1 MIELSKNV
9 ENADTISQTARV
21 SALPYP
27 DIRRTKL
34 TVASRRRCGQ
44 AERGWR
50 SADQNRTTCPLPQ
63 NSGGVPT
70 FGRKNN
76 NKKGGN
82 QTDLS
87 TEPSVAS
94 LCRSSIFPAAAEV
107 QPSER
112 TQFHL
117 TAHVSVI
124 NAKTSRNP
132 PIDHRGP
139 TDVQQRWETS
149 RSVWPRSLVNK
160 RRTQLRN

>member
-1 MIELSKNV
+1 MSLEVRAGRARLALSRPEPN
-9 ENADTISQTARV
+9 NL
-21 SALPYP
+21 SASP
-27 DIRRTKL
+27 KL
-34 TVASRRRCGQ
+34 
-44 AERGWR
+44 R
-50 SADQNRTTCPLPQ
+50 SC
-63 NSGGVPT
+63 PT
-70 FGRKNN
+70 FGRKKE
-76 NKKGGN
+76 KKRKGN

-87 TEPSVAS
+87 AEPSVAL

-160 RRTQLRN
+160 RNKQLRN